1 MGFEVTTI
9 AGEEH
14 EGDMGYVAP
23 RDIILA
29 PDGHVLG
36 PDEPQTGRLI
46 ARKGQRVSDRTVQRY
61 LTDEVKAALAEAPEP
76 DPEEVAAEEA
86 KAAEE
91 PEPEPE
97 PEPEAEVP
105 PAEEPPADAPTED
118 PKPEAKPKAKAA
130 AQRKPRG

>member
-14 EGDMGYVAP
+14 EGDMDYTAP

-36 PDEPQTGRLI
+36 PDEPQTGKLI
-46 ARKGQRVSDRTVQRY
+46 ARKGQRVEDRTVQRY
-61 LTDEVKAALAEAPEP
+61 LTDEVKAALAEEPEP
-76 DPEEVAAEEA
+76 EEAAAEEA

-91 PEPEPE
+91 PEPE
-97 PEPEAEVP
+97 AEGP
-105 PAEEPPADAPTED
+105 PAEEPPTSPTEEPPADAPTED

-130 AQRKPRG
+130 AKRKPRG

>member
-14 EGDMGYVAP
+14 EGDMDYTAP

-61 LTDEVKAALAEAPEP
+61 LTDEVKAALAEEPEP

-97 PEPEAEVP
+97 DP
-105 PAEEPPADAPTED
+105 PAEEPP
-118 PKPEAKPKAKAA
+118 PEAKPAAKRKAK
-130 AQRKPRG
+130 G